1 LNRSAILVVTLAGV
15 LLAACA
21 TTDTSAPPPV
31 AQGDARFLIDP
42 RIGFT
47 GPATEPNGR
56 QFEAAWRFFLQGDD
70 AQAIRRL
77 TALTT
82 KSPEYTPAVLALAA
96 IDIRAGRTAVARDVV
111 QRIADRDPAYT
122 AARVY
127 EAEIAIAEKNTR
139 RAYDIYRGLGAQPGA
154 PATVA
159 ERVAS
164 LRDALQTELV
174 TAATGAADIEAIRL
188 LRDALELNQNAT
200 DARLLLTRKLVGQ
213 KNWDEARR
221 TLEPLVNST
230 ELDRPEVQEMLAEID
245 AGRGRYQE
253 AIVRY
258 DRLARRTKEPR
269 YNTRLEEIKA
279 TWSAANM
286 PPQFTAALESPEINR
301 GDLAVLL
308 YWNLSSVRFAQNLST
323 PPIATDIGDVAG
335 REELIRAIA
344 MGFYDVDPV
353 TRRVGATR
361 TVTASSLTRLLARL
375 LTSRGAECARS
386 ASGADATR
394 VLAACGITDPAAGQS
409 PDAPISGRTAAA
421 ILDRVEKA
429 LAR

>member
-1 LNRSAILVVTLAGV
+1 MVEGE
-15 LLAACA
+15 
-21 TTDTSAPPPV
+21 
-31 AQGDARFLIDP
+31 ARFLIDP
-42 RIGFT
+42 RTGFT
-47 GPATEPNGR
+47 GPASEASGR
-56 QFEAAWRFFLQGDD
+56 QFDAAWRLFLAGDD
-70 AQAIRRL
+70 AGATRRL

-82 KSPEYTPAVLALAA
+82 KSPEYTPAALALAA
-96 IDIRAGRTAVARDVV
+96 IDIRGGRTAAARDVV

-139 RAYDIYRGLGAQPGA
+139 RAYDIYRGLQTQPDA
-154 PATVA
+154 PPTVA
-159 ERVAS
+159 QRVAT
-164 LRDALQTELV
+164 LRDTLQTELL
-174 TAATGAADIEAIRL
+174 ASAQNAADADAIRL
-188 LRDALELNQNAT
+188 LRDALEINQNAT

-221 TLEPLVNST
+221 TLEPLVNSA

-269 YNTRLEEIKA
+269 FNARLEEIKA

-308 YWNLSSVRFAQNLST
+308 YWTLSSVRFAQNLGA
-323 PPIATDIGDVAG
+323 PPIAIDVGDVAG

-361 TVTASSLTRLLARL
+361 TVTASSLTRLLSRL
-375 LTSRGAECARS
+375 LTSRGAECAR
-386 ASGADATR
+386 GAAGGDATR
-394 VLAACGITDPAAGQS
+394 VLASCGISDPAAGQS